1 MKLLL
6 VDDDE
11 LARHGLRRAIEHKTT
26 FEVVEAAS
34 GPEAISIVEAG
45 DIDVVFM
52 DVRMPGMDG
61 IEATRQ
67 IKVRKPAV
75 YVLAIS
81 GWAEPAVVSAMLRAG
96 ASGYI
101 VKGALPYDFLSPLEA
116 ITSGHRVQPIEPL
129 TLT

>member
-11 LARHGLRRAIEHKTT
+11 LARHGLRQAIEHKTT

-34 GPEAISIVEAG
+34 GPEAISIVEAEV
-45 DIDVVFM
+45 IDVVLM

-61 IEATRQ
+61 IEATRE
-67 IKVRKPAV
+67 IKARKPAI

-81 GWAEPAVVSAMLRAG
+81 GWAEPAVVSGMLRAG
-96 ASGYI
+96 ASGY
-101 VKGALPYDFLSPLEA
+101 VLKSAPNQFLSPLEA
-116 ITSGHRVQPIEPL
+116 ITSGHHVQPIEPL
-129 TLT
+129 ALS

>member
-6 VDDDE
+6 VDDNE
-11 LARHGLRRAIEHKTT
+11 LVRHGLRRAIELKTT

-34 GPEAISIVEAG
+34 GPEAIAIVEAE
-45 DIDVVFM
+45 DVDVVIM

-67 IKVRKPAV
+67 VKALRPAI

-81 GWAEPAVVSAMLRAG
+81 GYAEPAAVAGMLRAG
-96 ASGYI
+96 ASGY
-101 VKGALPYDFLSPLEA
+101 VLKGSLPDQFLSPLDA
-116 ITSGHRVQPIEPL
+116 MATGHSVQPMEPL
-129 TLT
+129 ALS